1 MAILMKAEV
10 MGQTLEGYQAVFDAL
25 APVYARTPGFIAHFS
40 HPIEGGWCVMD
51 VWESRERFERFFA
64 EHVACMLN
72 DDLRPK
78 ISFVALHDALA
89 LATHAVLDV

>member
-1 MAILMKAEV
+1 MPILMKAEV
-10 MGQTLEGYQAVFDAL
+10 MGQTAEGYQAVFDAL
-25 APVYARTPGFIAHFS
+25 APVYARTPGFIAHLS

-64 EHVACMLN
+64 EHVACRLHG
-72 DDLRPK
+72 DLRPK

-89 LATHAVLDV
+89 MATHAVLDD